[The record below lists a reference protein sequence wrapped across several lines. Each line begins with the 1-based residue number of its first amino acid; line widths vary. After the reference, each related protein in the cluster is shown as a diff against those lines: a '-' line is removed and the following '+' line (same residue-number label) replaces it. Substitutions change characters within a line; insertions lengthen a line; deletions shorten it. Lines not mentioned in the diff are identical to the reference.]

1 MADQI
6 HFALS
11 KFRTTM
17 LSAVAELEFELRD
30 AVRSPEPVREMHHE
44 DQVESLVRK
53 MEFLETTLKQVLS
66 SGLGARQTP
75 VVDVQPRVE
84 ELLQVEPV
92 ANSRNVLI
100 SVKNTPAL
108 AAAVAAAAPP
118 VFDLETEEEEEVEV
132 EEKEEED
139 EEIEEEV
146 EEEGEEEE
154 EEETEEVEGEEGEV
168 EENAEEAEEEEEA
181 IEVEEFEY
189 KGKTYQRD
197 AEGNVYLDG
206 EEIGTWNGK
215 KIILS

>member
-1 MADQI
+1 
-6 HFALS
+6 
-11 KFRTTM
+11 M

-30 AVRSPEPVREMHHE
+30 AVRSPEPVREMHRE
-44 DQVESLVRK
+44 DQIESLVRK

-118 VFDLETEEEEEVEV
+118 AFDLETEEEDAEEEEEEVEEEEEEVEV
-132 EEKEEED
+132 EE
-139 EEIEEEV
+139 EEV
-146 EEEGEEEE
+146 EEEATEDVEVEEEE
-154 EEETEEVEGEEGEV
+154 EEEEIEVEEGEGEV
-168 EENAEEAEEEEEA
+168 EEDAEEAEEEEEA

>member
-30 AVRSPEPVREMHHE
+30 AVRHPEPVREMHRE

-118 VFDLETEEEEEVEV
+118 VFDLETEDEEEVEVEVEEDAEEEEKEEEEEEVEV
-132 EEKEEED
+132 EE
-139 EEIEEEV
+139 
-146 EEEGEEEE
+146 E
-154 EEETEEVEGEEGEV
+154 EEETKEVEEGEV
-168 EENAEEAEEEEEA
+168 EEDHEEEEEEEEA

-197 AEGNVYLDG
+197 AEGTVYLDG

>member
-1 MADQI
+1 
-6 HFALS
+6 
-11 KFRTTM
+11 M

-30 AVRSPEPVREMHHE
+30 AVRHPEPMREMGSHHGGHDSQIE
-44 DQVESLVRK
+44 DIVRK
-53 MEFLETTLKQVLS
+53 MEFIETTLKQVLS

-108 AAAVAAAAPP
+108 AAAVAAAEPP
-118 VFDLETEEEEEVEV
+118 VFDLEIEEEDETEEVEEETEEVEEGEVEEDAEEAEEAEEEEEEEVEV
-132 EEKEEED
+132 E
-139 EEIEEEV
+139 V
-146 EEEGEEEE
+146 
-154 EEETEEVEGEEGEV
+154 EEGEV
-168 EENAEEAEEEEEA
+168 EEDAEEVEEEEEA
-181 IEVEEFEY
+181 VEVEEFEY

-197 AEGNVYLDG
+197 AEGTVYLDG